1 MVSQTQQQQQQP
13 QRSIPIENHLKEN
26 ARIAQLEQNIKFLQ
40 EQHELMLNG
49 LHREIE
55 TLKYRNRGK

>member
-1 MVSQTQQQQQQP
+1 MVSQTQQQQQP
-13 QRSIPIENHLKEN
+13 QRPIPIENHLKEN